1 VGAKGYAVGFEG
13 LIEFI
18 NGQIPTNEV
27 IRKALRE
34 EEKMFPAI
42 VNVATVVATCAV
54 AQARSWRL

>member
-1 VGAKGYAVGFEG
+1 MGFEG